1 MSRAQQAYMFIN
13 IYLLR
18 AGISG
23 FFEYGGRWTGQMN
36 TRVKV
41 RWFRASYSGQKVGCE
56 MNQQQN
62 F

>member
-36 TRVKV
+36 TRVKG
-41 RWFRASYSGQKVGCE
+41 GQMV
-56 MNQQQN
+56 
-62 F
+62 